1 MEYPRFLVLESS
13 SYEEDAYPI
22 AASWSIA
29 TGELKAI
36 LIRPEDE
43 WQQWDSSNEDSHG
56 ITRQQIEMQGESVLD
71 VLREMSDDFDKQ
83 PVFVT
88 EPYLYEKWLD
98 TMYRAYG
105 AEVSFDLVSVED
117 IFKMPL
123 EDIEEELS
131 NISNNLLLDLK
142 VSEDRVRC
150 MLELFQRLTVAGIIQ
165 PYE

>member
-22 AASWSIA
+22 AASWSIG

-43 WQQWDSSNEDSHG
+43 WQQWDSTNEDSHG

-88 EPYLYEKWLD
+88 EPYLYEKWLN

-105 AEVSFDLVSVED
+105 TELPFDLVSTED

-123 EDIEEELS
+123 IELEEELA

-150 MLELFQRLTVAGIIQ
+150 MLELFHRLTAAGMIQ
-165 PYE
+165 PYD

>member
-56 ITRQQIEMQGESVLD
+56 VSREQIEMQGESVLD
-71 VLREMSDDFDKQ
+71 VIREMSDDFDKK
-83 PVFVT
+83 PVFVK

-98 TMYRAYG
+98 TMYQAYG
-105 AEVSFDLVSVED
+105 SELPFDLVNVED
-117 IFKMPL
+117 IFKMPHEEL
-123 EDIEEELS
+123 EEELV
-131 NISNNLLLDLK
+131 NISNNLLLDIR
-142 VSEDRVRC
+142 VSEERVRC
-150 MLELFQRLTVAGIIQ
+150 MLELYQRLTQAGIIEAYQ
-165 PYE
+165 

>member
-43 WQQWDSSNEDSHG
+43 WQQWDSTNEDSHG

-123 EDIEEELS
+123 VDIEEELS

>member
-43 WQQWDSSNEDSHG
+43 WQQWDSTNEDSHG

>member
-36 LIRPEDE
+36 LVRPEDE
-43 WQQWDSSNEDSHG
+43 WQQWDSTNEDTHG
-56 ITRQQIEMQGESVLD
+56 VTRSQIEMQGESVLD
-71 VLREMSDDFDKQ
+71 IIREMSDDFDKQ

-88 EPYLYEKWLD
+88 EPYLYGKWLS
-98 TMYRAYG
+98 TMYQAYG
-105 AEVSFDLVSVED
+105 SELPFDLVPIEE
-117 IFKMPL
+117 IFKMTL
-123 EDIEEELS
+123 EEVEEEIT

-150 MLELFQRLTVAGIIQ
+150 MLELYQRLSEAEIIET
-165 PYE
+165 YK

>member
-56 ITRQQIEMQGESVLD
+56 LSREQIEMQGESVLD
-71 VLREMSDDFDKQ
+71 VIREMSDDFDKK
-83 PVFVT
+83 PVFVK
-88 EPYLYEKWLD
+88 EPYLYKKWLA
-98 TMYRAYG
+98 TMYQAYG
-105 AEVSFDLVSVED
+105 SELPFDLVNVED
-117 IFKMPL
+117 IFKMPHEEL
-123 EDIEEELS
+123 EEEIV
-131 NISNNLLLDLK
+131 NI
-142 VSEDRVRC
+142 
-150 MLELFQRLTVAGIIQ
+150 
-165 PYE
+165 

>member
-29 TGELKAI
+29 SGELKAI

-43 WQQWDSSNEDSHG
+43 WQQWDSTNEDSHG

-83 PVFVT
+83 PVFVM
-88 EPYLYEKWLD
+88 EPYLYGKWLS
-98 TMYRAYG
+98 TMYGAY
-105 AEVSFDLVSVED
+105 ESELPFDLVSVED
-117 IFKMPL
+117 IFKMPKDEL
-123 EDIEEELS
+123 EEELV
-131 NISNNLLLDLK
+131 NISNNLLLDIK
-142 VSEDRVRC
+142 VSEERVRC
-150 MLELFQRLTVAGIIQ
+150 MLELYHRLLGAGIIDA
-165 PYE
+165 